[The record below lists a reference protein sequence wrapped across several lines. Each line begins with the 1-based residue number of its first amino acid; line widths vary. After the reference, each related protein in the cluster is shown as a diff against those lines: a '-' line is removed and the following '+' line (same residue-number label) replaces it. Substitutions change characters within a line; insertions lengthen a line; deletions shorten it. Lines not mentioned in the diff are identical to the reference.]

1 MKNKQFASIKILL
14 LVLIISGIG
23 VTSFSKKNQ
32 KCFEL
37 LPPGTTLDSLQG
49 KWINTED
56 SLNQV
61 IISGRNWN
69 ETYNDATQLINENN
83 RIFFSDTIVS
93 VEDFRQAKIDTTTLS
108 GNYIIRVAMSDYSM
122 DCNVIDGFYQ
132 DQSDTL
138 FSIEPAIKRGTLSSL
153 VFKKTN

>member
-1 MKNKQFASIKILL
+1 MRICFIGILTIFLFQIIYRQSKYIIGIPIK
-14 LVLIISGIG
+14 
-23 VTSFSKKNQ
+23 
-32 KCFEL
+32 CRYA
-37 LPPGTTLDSLQG
+37 TLDSLQG

-69 ETYNDATQLINENN
+69 EIYNDATQPINENT

-93 VEDFRQAKIDTTTLS
+93 VEDFRLAKIDTTALS
-108 GNYIIRVAMSDYSM
+108 GNYIIRVGMSDYSM
-122 DCNVIDGFYQ
+122 DCNVIDGFYR

-138 FSIEPAIKRGTLSSL
+138 FSIEPAIKKGTLSSL
-153 VFKKTN
+153 LFKKIQ